1 MDTLLLGI
9 TVVSLI
15 VSLVMSVTAWRL
27 MRDDKRRSAARIAA
41 LSTDS
46 SDDGLNQFPESPMV
60 EHAVEPRVV
69 RAPWKP
75 ATPTKPSMPEP
86 TPEPAAMHASGFL
99 GASSVEHD
107 SGGRPRAPAGG
118 AAALVGALSRRP
130 A

>member
-107 SGGRPRAPAGG
+107 SGGGARAGG
-118 AAALVGALSRRP
+118 GAGGGRVVGLSGG
-130 A
+130 